1 MKNSKAFTLI
11 ELCTITA
18 IIAIL
23 CAIAYPSYIH
33 YLKISRRS
41 DAHVSLLKIASLQ
54 DQYFL
59 YHNKYTDINKLSGGI
74 NGDFIISDEL
84 FYKITADITDNTY
97 LLTATA
103 MGVQSSDTECST
115 ITFSHDGKKDGTTSE
130 TCW

>member
-11 ELCTITA
+11 ELCIITA

-23 CAIAYPSYIH
+23 SAIAYPSYAH

-41 DAHVSLLKIASLQ
+41 DAHVSLLKTASLQ

-59 YHNKYTDINKLSGGI
+59 YHNKYTDISALSGSE
-74 NGDFIISDEL
+74 NNNFIISDDQ
-84 FYKITADITDNTY
+84 FYKITADIKDNSY
-97 LLTATA
+97 LLIASA
-103 MGVQSSDTECST
+103 IGIQSSDTECST
-115 ITFSHDGKKDGTTSE
+115 ITLSHDGNKDGTTSD